1 MASGNTVNRNQ
12 HPEKGKPWWKYP
24 IVWLVVGG
32 PLVVVIASIVTAGL
46 AIKHVDP
53 VLDTSDK
60 KIQNPSEL
68 PAIKARN
75 HAAEGS
81 KQPAEQ

>member
-1 MASGNTVNRNQ
+1 MSASKNQ
-12 HPEKGKPWWKYP
+12 PQVHAEKGQPWWKYP

-32 PLVVVIASIVTAGL
+32 PLIVVVASIYTANL
-46 AIKHVDP
+46 AIKNVDP

-60 KIQNPSEL
+60 NVKNRNEL

-75 HAAEGS
+75 HAAEAT

>member
-1 MASGNTVNRNQ
+1 MATSNSDRQ
-12 HPEKGKPWWKYP
+12 PHAEKGQPWWKYP

-32 PLVVVIASIVTAGL
+32 PLAVVIASIFTAGL
-46 AIKHVDP
+46 AIRHVDP

-60 KIQNPSEL
+60 NIKNPSEL

-75 HAAEGS
+75 HAAEGA